1 MEINTLDMKILQCL
15 QKDCSLSIEVLGEQV
30 GLSRNAVWR
39 RVKALEEHG
48 FIKSKVAIVDAHKLG
63 LDLQVFIQIRTSQ
76 HDAEWRKRLA
86 QTVQSLPQIQS
97 VHRMTGDLDYLIMA
111 RVANMAEYDALY
123 QRLTKKVQMSDVSA
137 SFVMESLKETTEIP
151 ISIA

>member
-1 MEINTLDMKILQCL
+1 
-15 QKDCSLSIEVLGEQV
+15 
-30 GLSRNAVWR
+30 
-39 RVKALEEHG
+39 EHG

-123 QRLTKKVQMSDVSA
+123 QRLTKNVQMSDVSA
-137 SFVMESLKETTEIP
+137 SFVMESLKETTEIL